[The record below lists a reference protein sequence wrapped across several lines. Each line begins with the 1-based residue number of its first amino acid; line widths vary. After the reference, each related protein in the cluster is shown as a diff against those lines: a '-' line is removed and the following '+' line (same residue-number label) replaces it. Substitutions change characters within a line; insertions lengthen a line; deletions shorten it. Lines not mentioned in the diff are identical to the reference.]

1 MQPEQQQLPEIVL
14 PEQELD
20 YVLYLFT
27 DDDGKEHTLHLQKSY
42 LAGVREN
49 IEIGRAN
56 ARTTK
61 SFLEDCMHEEDT
73 DGNRRHFRAA
83 VAYLIDH
90 GILICSTVSGYFVA
104 DSAEEVEACISNK
117 EKQAHS
123 NLKRAARLRSM
134 SIEKSKAIFQGKEEI
149 KGE

>member
-1 MQPEQQQLPEIVL
+1 MQAEQQNLPQIALPE
-14 PEQELD
+14 PELD

-42 LAGVREN
+42 LAAVRKN
-49 IEIGRAN
+49 IEIGRKN

-61 SFLEDCMHEEDT
+61 WFLEECMNEEDT

-104 DSAEEVEACISNK
+104 DSAEEVEACVSNK
-117 EKQAHS
+117 EKQAES
-123 NLKRAARLRSM
+123 NLKRARRLRAM
-134 SIEKSKAIFQGKEEI
+134 DVERSKQIFR
-149 KGE
+149 GE